1 MKKITALLLSVMM
14 LISVSAC
21 GGSSS
26 SSSVWACGG
35 SSSSSEDSRLD
46 STPLTDLMAEILD
59 GVADLPDPLL
69 DTDLTT
75 DEMKQSFPYVAF
87 TDYIDGM
94 EAVSSDAAINAI
106 AHSVVLLRVPEGTDV
121 QEIAD
126 DIEANADPRKW
137 LCVEAEKVSV
147 STNGRLVLLVM
158 SSEATTDAIT
168 ENFLALK

>member
-14 LISVSAC
+14 LISVS
-21 GGSSS
+21 
-26 SSSVWACGG
+26 ACGG

-126 DIEANADPRKW
+126 DI
-137 LCVEAEKVSV
+137 
-147 STNGRLVLLVM
+147 
-158 SSEATTDAIT
+158 
-168 ENFLALK
+168 